1 MSHRKTDLGIPVPLK
16 ICQSSASLFISYR
29 RDDSAGYSGRVHD
42 RLQRE
47 FGRNLLFMDV
57 DSIPLGTNFI
67 KALGEEIAKCDALLA
82 VIGPGWLDA
91 RDENGHRRLGNPDD
105 FVRIEIGTALK
116 RGIRVIPILLEGTQ
130 VPKADQ
136 LPDDLKELALRN
148 GLDVRHASF
157 NEDLERLIR
166 ELKSALVMVSRTKKS
181 KSGTRNALASLGLAV
196 AIVTVG
202 LAFLKKDPF
211 TVSTPSLTL
220 IATYVAESAG
230 PTLRIIEPVVM
241 AIPSGGAR
249 VVRPIVRILRYVK

>member
-1 MSHRKTDLGIPVPLK
+1 MAP
-16 ICQSSASLFISYR
+16 SLFISYR

-57 DSIPLGTNFI
+57 VSIPLGTNFI
-67 KALGEEIAKCDALLA
+67 KVLGDEIAKCDALLA

-116 RGIRVIPILLEGTQ
+116 RGIHVIPILLEGTQ

-136 LPDDLKELALRN
+136 LPDDLKELALRT

-157 NEDLERLIR
+157 NEDMERLIR
-166 ELKSALVMVSRTKKS
+166 ELKGTLVMVSMTKKTS
-181 KSGTRNALASLGLAV
+181 RKNRTPNILSRASLGLAV

-202 LAFLKKDPF
+202 LVWSKQDAFA
-211 TVSTPSLTL
+211 VSAPSLTL

-230 PTLRIIEPVVM
+230 PAWRTIKP
-241 AIPSGGAR
+241 A
-249 VVRPIVRILRYVK
+249 VRILRYVK